1 MKRTTKTIGLGSRR
15 GRKPKA
21 AVHETAYEHAAD
33 EFVRHDDIHL
43 PGHAGDPHGHLPPAE
58 TVLGET
64 AAASDVLG
72 LYLQQMGS
80 IPLLN
85 RTEESEL
92 TQRLDTTRRRFRHAT
107 LMNWGAIAR
116 VIDTFERT
124 EAGELILER
133 TIDVMPGMGLTV
145 EVVRQRLP
153 GHLRTLHRLRH
164 EAAEG
169 FRYLLK
175 ARSHAARLHARRE
188 LSRRLHRAVRLAEE
202 LSPRIELVEVWAKD
216 LEDTARLARELEA
229 RERHEELH
237 ELLQTW
243 QATAEQLGALAD
255 VVHARWVKFQRARR
269 ELAEANLRL
278 VVSIAKRY
286 RGRGL
291 PFADLIQEGNS
302 GLMRAVDKFD
312 HRLGFKFGTYA
323 TWWIRQGVTR
333 ALSDL
338 SRMVRVPC
346 HHVSLLTSLDRVA
359 GELMARFGR
368 EPTLDEVGAVLG
380 ISGDEVRSLRV
391 AARQPASLEEP
402 VGDDEDQSLQDF
414 LHASESEGVTQRID
428 RGLLRERVD
437 EVLRCLPPRDR
448 EVLELRFGLKD
459 GHARTLDEI
468 SQHFGIT
475 RERIRQIENR
485 GLSRLRQPDQS
496 NRLAQFAESA

>member
-1 MKRTTKTIGLGSRR
+1 MKRNIRAIDGRARR
-15 GRKPKA
+15 GRKPKS
-21 AVHETAYEHAAD
+21 AVQAYEQFAD
-33 EFVRHDDIHL
+33 ELLAHAQPHSTEHTDDS
-43 PGHAGDPHGHLPPAE
+43 DSRLPPAE

-64 AAASDVLG
+64 AAATDVLG

-85 RTEESEL
+85 RGQESEL
-92 TQRLDTTRRRFRHAT
+92 TQRLDTARRRFRQAALAHWA
-107 LMNWGAIAR
+107 AIAR
-116 VIDTFERT
+116 VVNTFERAQ
-124 EAGELILER
+124 AGELILER
-133 TIDVMPGMGLTV
+133 IIDVMPGLGVTA
-145 EVVRQRLP
+145 EAVRKRLP
-153 GHLRTLHRLRH
+153 GHLRALHRLQN
-164 EAAEG
+164 EAAED
-169 FRYLLK
+169 FRHLLK
-175 ARSHAARLHARRE
+175 ARSQTARLHARRD
-188 LSRRLHRAVRLAEE
+188 LRRRLRKAVRLAEE
-202 LSPRIELVEVWAKD
+202 LSPRTELVEAWAKE
-216 LEDTARLARELEA
+216 LEHSARQVRELQA
-229 RERHEELH
+229 RGRHEELR
-237 ELLQTW
+237 ELLQTL
-243 QATAEQLGALAD
+243 QASPEELSGLA
-255 VVHARWVKFQRARR
+255 VVLHARRAKYQRARR

-312 HRLGFKFGTYA
+312 FRLGFKFGTYA

-359 GELMARFGR
+359 GELMAHFGR
-368 EPTLDEVGAVLG
+368 EPTADEIGAALG
-380 ISGDEVRSLRV
+380 VSGEEVRSLRV

-402 VGDDEDQSLQDF
+402 VGDDEEQSLQDF
-414 LHASESEGVTQRID
+414 LRASESEGPAQVID
-428 RGLLRERVD
+428 RGLLKERMD
-437 EVLRCLPPRDR
+437 EVLRCLAPRDR

-459 GHARTLDEI
+459 GRARTLDEI

-485 GLSRLRQPDQS
+485 GLARLRQPDQS